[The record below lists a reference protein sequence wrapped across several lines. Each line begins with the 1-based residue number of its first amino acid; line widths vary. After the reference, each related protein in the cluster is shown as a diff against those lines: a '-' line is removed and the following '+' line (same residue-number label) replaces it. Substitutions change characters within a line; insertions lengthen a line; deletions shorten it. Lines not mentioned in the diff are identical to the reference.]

1 MIAREFNVVGFSGHF
16 FNILETIKSDFALF
30 VAFSDLRQGVCNGS
44 LWLIVAANSIW
55 KPFLRYEKCVCIHSF
70 IGITRVSEKDN

>member
-1 MIAREFNVVGFSGHF
+1 MIPRGFNIVGFSGHS

-30 VAFSDLRQGVCNGS
+30 VDLRQGVCNGS
-44 LWLIVAANSIW
+44 LWLIVAASSIW

-70 IGITRVSEKDN
+70 MGITHIL